1 MGAGPGGEAIAMAGT
16 ETRDRAT
23 DAVDLALAA
32 EEDASGGKRRALLLA
47 EEARDDFSA
56 DDSFAGSL
64 FLGRAPWRL
73 IHPFPA
79 PAAADLA
86 RGEEFL
92 GRLARVLRD
101 TVDAE
106 EVDRTGE
113 IPEKALDAL
122 RAIGAFGIKIPA
134 EHGGLGLRQYDYTR
148 AAMLLGSHCAST
160 TALLSAHQSIG
171 LPQPLLLFGTEEQ
184 RRRWLPRLARGELS
198 AFALTEEG
206 AGSDPARMET
216 RAVPSPDGG
225 EWVLDGAKLWCTNGT
240 RASLL
245 VVVARTPPAGGR
257 DRFTAFVVDAKAPG
271 VKVEQRCEFLGLRGL
286 YNAALSFKGVRVPA
300 ADMLGAEGRG
310 MKIALTTLNTGRL
323 TLPAAAVGTA
333 RRCLAIQREWG
344 GTREQW
350 GRPVGRHAAVAE
362 MIGRTAADLFAM
374 ESVTLLTSAL
384 VDAHRGDIRIEAGM
398 AKMWCT
404 ERLWEIVN
412 DTLQVRGGRGYE
424 TPASLR
430 ARGERDWPVE
440 RMLRDAR
447 INTVFEGSSEILRLF
462 LAREALDPH
471 LKIAGD
477 ALNPRIP
484 AGRRFA
490 GLLRAGLHYALWLPA
505 KWLPLDGAPAGLHPR
520 LAARARRVG
529 AGSRVLARR
538 LFVAMARR
546 GPALEREQVLLGR
559 FVDAGTELFV
569 QAASVVRAQRLLD
582 EGRPAAEVLPL
593 AGVVCDRSEIRA
605 ARALDGARR
614 NADAATG
621 ALAGRVL
628 DGALRW
634 LEEGTTEPPGR

>member
-1 MGAGPGGEAIAMAGT
+1 MAGPQ
-16 ETRDRAT
+16 TRDRAT

-32 EEDASGGKRRALLLA
+32 GEDASGGQRRALLLA
-47 EEARDDFSA
+47 EEARDEFSA

-64 FLGRAPWRL
+64 FLGRAPWGL
-73 IHPFPA
+73 VHPFPA
-79 PAAADLA
+79 PPAADLA
-86 RGEEFL
+86 RGDAFL
-92 GRLARVLRD
+92 AKLAKVLRES
-101 TVDAE
+101 VDAE
-106 EVDRTGE
+106 KIDRTGE
-113 IPEKALDAL
+113 IPDAAIEAL
-122 RAIGAFGIKIPA
+122 RGIGAFGIKIPQ
-134 EHGGLGLRQYDYTR
+134 EHGGLGLRQWDYTR

-171 LPQPLLLFGTEEQ
+171 LPQPLLLFGNEEQ
-184 RRRWLPRLARGELS
+184 KKRWLPRLARGELS

-216 RAVPSPDGG
+216 RAVPATDGG
-225 EWVLDGAKLWCTNGT
+225 WVLDGAKLWCTNGT

-245 VVVARTPPAGGR
+245 VVVAKTPPVDGR

-271 VKVEQRCEFLGLRGL
+271 VKVEHRCEFLGMRGI

-300 ADMLGAEGRG
+300 TDVLGAEGRG
-310 MKIALTTLNTGRL
+310 MRVALTTLNTGRL

-344 GTREQW
+344 AAREQW

-362 MIGRTAADLFAM
+362 MIGKTASDLFAM
-374 ESVTLLTSAL
+374 ESMTMLTSAL
-384 VDAHRGDIRIEAGM
+384 VDGHRADVRLEAGM
-398 AKMWCT
+398 AKLWCT

-430 ARGERDWPVE
+430 ARGEKDWPVE

-477 ALNPRIP
+477 ALNPKIP
-484 AGRRFA
+484 AGRRLA
-490 GLLRAGLHYALWLPA
+490 AKLRAGLHYALWLPA
-505 KWLPLDGAPAGLHPR
+505 KYLPFDGAPAGLHPR

-538 LFVAMARR
+538 LLYAMARR

-559 FVDAGTELFV
+559 FVDAGTELFA

-582 EGRPAAEVLPL
+582 EGRPADEVLPVAEL
-593 AGVVCDRSEIRA
+593 LCDRSAIRG
-605 ARALDGARR
+605 ARALGGVRR

-628 DGALRW
+628 DGNLRW
-634 LEEGTTEPPGR
+634 LEDGTTEAPPR